1 MISQDDFVDTVS
13 GLNRSIGAIKG
24 RLKEIGVR
32 EGSLRKERAK
42 VLDAGSR
49 QLIPQIHG
57 AVLASLRL
65 QVPGYVDEA
74 VTSAFRR
81 KSKWLGFITPPGY
94 AATLQALRT
103 RLASHLDRSG
113 WGEIRAIDSELQQL
127 AAERAELGAR
137 AHDLE
142 ALLAKLGN
150 GQPVAV
156 LDEATER
163 VFADVAKVVRAVKEA
178 PGQGKEGRP
187 AGGPPGRTGRGAALG
202 AVASLA
208 ASSSPHQH
216 AGDGFGDLWLYAF
229 TDIPSSARTLLMSA
243 VQHSHRQHETHI
255 ESAGLANRGDSLG
268 NVGAP
273 DLGNAAAHGGGVDQV
288 EMTVSSLA
296 AQSASVPSAQDS
308 EYACRSPS
316 DTGAGDQLGYF
327 S

>member
-13 GLNRSIGAIKG
+13 GLNRAIGAIKS
-24 RLKEIGVR
+24 RLKEIGLR
-32 EGSLRKERAK
+32 EGALRKERAK
-42 VLDAGSR
+42 GLGEGSR

-65 QVPGYVDEA
+65 QVPNYVDD
-74 VTSAFRR
+74 VVIRAFRR

-113 WGEIRAIDSELQQL
+113 WGEIREIDSELQRL

-150 GQPVAV
+150 GKPVAV

-163 VFADVAKVVRAVKEA
+163 VFEDVAKVVRAVKETPEPGKGGGRAGA
-178 PGQGKEGRP
+178 PPDRS
-187 AGGPPGRTGRGAALG
+187 GRGKGLGG
-202 AVASLA
+202 AVAALA
-208 ASSSPHQH
+208 SSSSPHQH
-216 AGDGFGDLWLYAF
+216 GDSLGDLWLYAF

-243 VQHSHRQHETHI
+243 ARHEHPPH
-255 ESAGLANRGDSLG
+255 EPRFEPEVPGSGAGSLG
-268 NVGAP
+268 STGRP
-273 DLGNAAAHGGGVDQV
+273 EGDTGLV

-296 AQSASVPSAQDS
+296 ALSASVPSAQDS
-308 EYACRSPS
+308 ENACRSPA